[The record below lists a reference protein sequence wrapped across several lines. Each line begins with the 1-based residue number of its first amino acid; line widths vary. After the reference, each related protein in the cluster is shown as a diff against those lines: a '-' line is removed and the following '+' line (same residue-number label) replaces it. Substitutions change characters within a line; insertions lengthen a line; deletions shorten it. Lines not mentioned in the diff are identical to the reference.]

1 MLPAFGAAPPLEGSM
16 LADRAIESSASW
28 PMLKVLC
35 RITLDEELSPAPDA
49 AANALTV
56 LRGTLLLLGILLPM
70 EPPVRIENVLMLPG
84 LRAPAA
90 LLLRL
95 GLLLLTA

>member
-1 MLPAFGAAPPLEGSM
+1 M

-35 RITLDEELSPAPDA
+35 RITLDDELSPAPDA

-56 LRGTLLLLGILLPM
+56 LRGALLLGILLPM
-70 EPPVRIENVLMLPG
+70 GPPVRIEKVLMLPG

-90 LLLRL
+90 LLLPL
-95 GLLLLTA
+95 GLPLTA